1 MLLRAGGVELL
12 RPALLDLMERAY
24 CPEAKPNFD
33 RADDPEYWGKSYEAY
48 EAYLKNLVA
57 KSTGE

>member
-33 RADDPEYWGKSYEAY
+33 RADDPEYWGKSYEGWH
-48 EAYLKNLVA
+48 LRDD
-57 KSTGE
+57 